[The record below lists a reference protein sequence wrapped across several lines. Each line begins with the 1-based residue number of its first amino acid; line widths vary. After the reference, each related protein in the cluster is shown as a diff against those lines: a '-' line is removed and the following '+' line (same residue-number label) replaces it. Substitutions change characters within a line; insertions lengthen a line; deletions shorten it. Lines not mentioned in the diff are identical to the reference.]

1 MGRFTG
7 LKRVG
12 GTFVVRKAVPAELR
26 GIVGKRELLRS
37 LKTDSLTEAEL
48 AYGSVWREFEKII
61 AGAQAT
67 LDATVA
73 TPNVDMDAINVIL
86 VEWKAEQDR
95 LPLPAINDLTALW
108 SIQRELDLYRLA
120 SKPNAGIDIPNL
132 DSDIV
137 RLLASRGVSIRP
149 EHPQFSVIRELA
161 IWVRRSV
168 FERREK
174 GYLASMASKPLQSAP
189 SGAPVQPVVIGP
201 QPSPWTVQSL
211 FDEWVEKVVKPPEKE
226 RGRLDHQIKRFIE
239 FLDGDRPINMITKTE
254 AGEML
259 GMIAR
264 YPTRRSD
271 QLHAMKFKDLITKF
285 EEGVA
290 KLETENEARVAQ
302 GKPPLALPQTLTRST
317 VEGWFLSYRRMFA
330 HAVAH
335 EWLDKNP
342 FDGLDYLLTG
352 SQSKK
357 RRAFTDEEIK
367 TLFSHD
373 RFQGEAKGA
382 DFWLPVLSLFHGSR
396 MSELAALPLSAF
408 KVGKCGQHYFDLQ
421 DQQVKNEGS
430 ERLIP
435 VHPSAVE
442 IGFLDY
448 VAALREAGE
457 EWLFP
462 DLDHETRHGP
472 GHGFSRDWG
481 RWMTKIG
488 MDDPSITFHSFRHT
502 WKRRARASDVKEEI
516 HDVLSGHSPAKVSR
530 KYGEGLDVSDLARN
544 MALIEFP
551 MMPKVKVGS

>member
-108 SIQRELDLYRLA
+108 SIQRELDLYRAA

-149 EHPQFSVIRELA
+149 EHPQFAVIRELV

-168 FERREK
+168 FEGREK
-174 GYLASMASKPLQSAP
+174 GYLASMATK
-189 SGAPVQPVVIGP
+189 PVQGAQAAAKPPVVVGP
-201 QPSPWTVQSL
+201 RPSSWTVQAL

-226 RGRLDHQIKRFIE
+226 RGRLNHQIKRFIE
-239 FLDGDRPINMITKTE
+239 FLGGDRPINLISKTE

-259 GMIAR
+259 GLVAR

-271 QLHAMKFKDLITKF
+271 QLNAMKFKDLIKKF
-285 EEGVA
+285 EANVA
-290 KLETENEARVAQ
+290 KVEADNEVRVAN

-330 HAVAH
+330 HAVAF
-335 EWLDKNP
+335 ELIDKNP

-357 RRAFTDEEIK
+357 RRAFTDDEIK
-367 TLFSHD
+367 TLFSHG
-373 RFQGEAKGA
+373 RFQGEAKDA
-382 DFWLPVLSLFHGSR
+382 DFWLPVLSLLHGSR
-396 MSELAALPLSAF
+396 LSELAALPLSAF
-408 KVGKCGQHYFDLQ
+408 KVGKCGQHYFDLE

-430 ERLIP
+430 ARLIP
-435 VHPSAVE
+435 LHPTAVE

-448 VAALREAGE
+448 VERLREADE

-516 HDVLSGHSPAKVSR
+516 HDVLSGHASTTISR

-544 MALIEFP
+544 MALISFP
-551 MMPKVKVGS
+551 TMPKVKVGS